1 MKRRW
6 ILPVVWVAVLLAT
19 IGVAQAA
26 GAWQVSGREPVV
38 ANTLTPDDLKGW
50 MTVQQGADG
59 LAVPASVILAEIGGE
74 PGVVSAATAFKD
86 VEALVPGFSLDDLKT
101 RLWVVLGAT
110 ATPAPSSSSSPAVT
124 ASAAPAPS
132 STPSSTPTG
141 TPPSGVTGQQTLR
154 QVAEANNLELAVL
167 IAEAGL
173 PAATNPDVA
182 LRTLRDSV
190 PGFEISQVRDAVDR
204 LR

>member
-19 IGVAQAA
+19 IGIAQAV
-26 GAWQVSGREPVV
+26 GGWQVSGREPVV
-38 ANTLTPDDLKGW
+38 AGTMTPDDLKGW

-59 LAVPASVILAEIGGE
+59 LSVPATVILTEIGGE
-74 PGVVSAATAFKD
+74 PGVVTPATAFKD

-101 RLWVVLGAT
+101 RLWEVLKAT
-110 ATPAPSSSSSPAVT
+110 PSPAPSSTAV
-124 ASAAPAPS
+124 ASAAPA
-132 STPSSTPTG
+132 PSSTPTG

-154 QVAEANNLELAVL
+154 QVAEANGLDLAVL
-167 IAEAGL
+167 IAESGL
-173 PAATNPDVA
+173 PASTNPDTA
-182 LRTLRDSV
+182 LRTLRDTV
-190 PGFEISQVRDAVDR
+190 PGFEIQQVRDAVDR